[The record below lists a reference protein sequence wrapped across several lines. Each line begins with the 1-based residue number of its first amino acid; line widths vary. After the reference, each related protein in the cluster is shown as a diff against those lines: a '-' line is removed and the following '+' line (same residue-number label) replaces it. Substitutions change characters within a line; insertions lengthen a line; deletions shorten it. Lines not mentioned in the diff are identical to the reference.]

1 MVKKYAG
8 RFSKYLR
15 PISVTFDL
23 SVIVLFLYLLLDP
36 SLIKTFPLLVF
47 STSWL
52 ISSYVTKFYE
62 VYRFTKLINII
73 SYVFYQI
80 FLYTIVVYAF
90 FGVVETPNPSPLK
103 ILNFIIYT
111 FILIS
116 AFKFTLFYGLQTFRL
131 GFGGNFRK
139 TIIIGNNDSVN
150 ELKKFFI
157 AQKELGYENRK
168 TFNFKSPE
176 ELDLDEC
183 FNFIKSRNID
193 EVYCSANEL
202 SENQIK
208 LLIQFCENNF
218 KILKFISER
227 GGLLSK
233 KLKTDTYGLSTVQS
247 LREMPLSND
256 YNTFLKRLFDI
267 IFSFLVIILLLSWLT
282 PLVALLIKLE
292 SSGPVFFKQTRNGI
306 KYKEFTC
313 FKFRSMIEN
322 SDADIQQA
330 TKNDL
335 RVTRLGKILRK
346 TSLDELPQFFNVLIG
361 DMSVVGPRPHMTR
374 ENERYS
380 KTVNKFMVRHFVKPG
395 ITGLAQVKGY
405 RGEIETEE
413 DIVNRVKYDIY
424 YLENWSLLLDL
435 NIVFLTS
442 INFITGQKKAY

>member
-15 PISVTFDL
+15 PISVIFDL
-23 SVIVLFLYLLLDP
+23 FVIVLFLYLFLDP
-36 SLIKTFPLLVF
+36 SLIKTLPLLMF
-47 STSWL
+47 SISWL

-73 SYVFYQI
+73 SYVFYQL
-80 FLYTIVVYAF
+80 FLYTIIVYAF

-183 FNFIKSRNID
+183 FNFIKSRNVD

-256 YNTFLKRLFDI
+256 YNTFLKRIFDI
-267 IFSFLVIILLLSWLT
+267 IFSFLVITLLLSWLT
-282 PLVALLIKLE
+282 PLIALLIKLE

-306 KYKEFTC
+306 KYKEFIC

>member
-15 PISVTFDL
+15 PISVIFDL
-23 SVIVLFLYLLLDP
+23 FVIVLFLYLFLDP
-36 SLIKTFPLLVF
+36 SLIKTLPLLMF
-47 STSWL
+47 SISWL

-73 SYVFYQI
+73 SYVFYQL
-80 FLYTIVVYAF
+80 FLYTIIVYAF

-116 AFKFTLFYGLQTFRL
+116 AFKFTLFYALQTFRL

-183 FNFIKSRNID
+183 FNFIKSRNVD

-267 IFSFLVIILLLSWLT
+267 IFSFLVITLLLSWLT
-282 PLVALLIKLE
+282 PLIALLIKLE

>member
-15 PISVTFDL
+15 PISVIFDL
-23 SVIVLFLYLLLDP
+23 FVIVLFLYLFLDP
-36 SLIKTFPLLVF
+36 SLIKTLPLLMF
-47 STSWL
+47 SISWL

-73 SYVFYQI
+73 SYVFYQL
-80 FLYTIVVYAF
+80 FLYTIIVYAF

-267 IFSFLVIILLLSWLT
+267 IFSFLVITLLLSWLT
-282 PLVALLIKLE
+282 PLIALLIKLE

-322 SDADIQQA
+322 SHADIQQA

>member
-15 PISVTFDL
+15 PISVIFDL
-23 SVIVLFLYLLLDP
+23 FVIVLFLYLFLDP
-36 SLIKTFPLLVF
+36 SLIKTLPLLMF
-47 STSWL
+47 SISWL

-73 SYVFYQI
+73 SYVFYQL
-80 FLYTIVVYAF
+80 FLYTIIVYAF

-183 FNFIKSRNID
+183 FNFIKSRNVD

-256 YNTFLKRLFDI
+256 YNTFLKRIFDI
-267 IFSFLVIILLLSWLT
+267 IFSFLVITLLLSWLT
-282 PLVALLIKLE
+282 PLIALLIKLE

>member
-15 PISVTFDL
+15 PISVVFDL
-23 SVIVLFLYLLLDP
+23 FVILLFIYFFLDP
-36 SLIKTFPLLVF
+36 SLIKTLPLLMF
-47 STSWL
+47 SISWL

-73 SYVFYQI
+73 SYVFYQL
-80 FLYTIVVYAF
+80 FLYTIIVYAF

-183 FNFIKSRNID
+183 FNFIKSRNVD

>member
-15 PISVTFDL
+15 PISVIFDL
-23 SVIVLFLYLLLDP
+23 FVIVLFLYLFLDP
-36 SLIKTFPLLVF
+36 SLIKTLPLLMF
-47 STSWL
+47 SISWL

-73 SYVFYQI
+73 SYVFYQL
-80 FLYTIVVYAF
+80 FLYTIIVYAF

-183 FNFIKSRNID
+183 FNFIKSRNVD

-247 LREMPLSND
+247 LREMPLSHD
-256 YNTFLKRLFDI
+256 YNTFLKRIFDI
-267 IFSFLVIILLLSWLT
+267 IFSFLVITLLLSWLT
-282 PLVALLIKLE
+282 PLIALLIKLE

>member
-15 PISVTFDL
+15 PVSVIFDIF
-23 SVIVLFLYLLLDP
+23 VIVLFLYLFLDP
-36 SLIKTFPLLVF
+36 SLIKTLPLLMF
-47 STSWL
+47 SISWL

-73 SYVFYQI
+73 SYVFYQL
-80 FLYTIVVYAF
+80 FLYTIIVYAF

-267 IFSFLVIILLLSWLT
+267 IFSFLVITLLLSWLT
-282 PLVALLIKLE
+282 PLIALLIKLE

>member
-8 RFSKYLR
+8 RFSKYIR
-15 PISVTFDL
+15 PISVIFDL
-23 SVIVLFLYLLLDP
+23 FVIVLFLYLFLDP
-36 SLIKTFPLLVF
+36 SLIKTFPLLMF
-47 STSWL
+47 SISWL

-73 SYVFYQI
+73 SYVFYQL
-80 FLYTIVVYAF
+80 FLYTIIVYAF

-168 TFNFKSPE
+168 TFSFKNPE

-256 YNTFLKRLFDI
+256 FNTFLKRIFDI
-267 IFSFLVIILLLSWLT
+267 IFSFLVITLLLSWLT
-282 PLVALLIKLE
+282 PLIALLIKLE

-322 SDADIQQA
+322 NDADIQQA

>member
-15 PISVTFDL
+15 PISVIFDL
-23 SVIVLFLYLLLDP
+23 FVIVLFLYLFLDP
-36 SLIKTFPLLVF
+36 SLIKILPLLMF
-47 STSWL
+47 SISWL

-73 SYVFYQI
+73 SYVFYQL
-80 FLYTIVVYAF
+80 FLYTIIVYAF

-267 IFSFLVIILLLSWLT
+267 IFSFLVITLLLSWLT
-282 PLVALLIKLE
+282 PLIALLIKLE

>member
-15 PISVTFDL
+15 PISVVFDL
-23 SVIVLFLYLLLDP
+23 FVIVLFIYFFLDP
-36 SLIKTFPLLVF
+36 SLIKTLPLLMF
-47 STSWL
+47 SISWL

-73 SYVFYQI
+73 SYVFYQL
-80 FLYTIVVYAF
+80 FLYTIIVYAF

-282 PLVALLIKLE
+282 PLIALLIKLE
-292 SSGPVFFKQTRNGI
+292 SSGPVFFRQTRNGI

>member
-15 PISVTFDL
+15 PISVIFDL
-23 SVIVLFLYLLLDP
+23 FVIVLFLYLFLDP
-36 SLIKTFPLLVF
+36 SLIKTLPLLMF
-47 STSWL
+47 SISWL

-73 SYVFYQI
+73 SYVFYQL
-80 FLYTIVVYAF
+80 FLYTIIVYAF

-193 EVYCSANEL
+193 EVYCL
-202 SENQIK
+202 S
-208 LLIQFCENNF
+208 LIH
-218 KILKFISER
+218 I
-227 GGLLSK
+227 
-233 KLKTDTYGLSTVQS
+233 
-247 LREMPLSND
+247 
-256 YNTFLKRLFDI
+256 
-267 IFSFLVIILLLSWLT
+267 
-282 PLVALLIKLE
+282 
-292 SSGPVFFKQTRNGI
+292 
-306 KYKEFTC
+306 
-313 FKFRSMIEN
+313 
-322 SDADIQQA
+322 
-330 TKNDL
+330 
-335 RVTRLGKILRK
+335 
-346 TSLDELPQFFNVLIG
+346 
-361 DMSVVGPRPHMTR
+361 
-374 ENERYS
+374 
-380 KTVNKFMVRHFVKPG
+380 
-395 ITGLAQVKGY
+395 
-405 RGEIETEE
+405 
-413 DIVNRVKYDIY
+413 
-424 YLENWSLLLDL
+424 
-435 NIVFLTS
+435 
-442 INFITGQKKAY
+442 

>member
-15 PISVTFDL
+15 PISVVFDL
-23 SVIVLFLYLLLDP
+23 FVIVLFIYFFLDP
-36 SLIKTFPLLVF
+36 SLIKTLPLLMF
-47 STSWL
+47 SISWL

-73 SYVFYQI
+73 SYVFYQL
-80 FLYTIVVYAF
+80 FLYTIIVYAF

-157 AQKELGYENRK
+157 AQKELGYKNRK

-183 FNFIKSRNID
+183 FNFIKSRNVD

-282 PLVALLIKLE
+282 PLIALLIKLE

-405 RGEIETEE
+405 RGEVETEE

>member
-15 PISVTFDL
+15 PVSVIFDIF
-23 SVIVLFLYLLLDP
+23 VIVLFLYLFLDP
-36 SLIKTFPLLVF
+36 SLIKPLPLLMF
-47 STSWL
+47 SISWL

-73 SYVFYQI
+73 SYVFYQL
-80 FLYTIVVYAF
+80 FLYTIIVYAF

-157 AQKELGYENRK
+157 AQKELGYENRR

-267 IFSFLVIILLLSWLT
+267 IFSFLVITLLLSWLT
-282 PLVALLIKLE
+282 PLIALLIKLE

>member
-15 PISVTFDL
+15 PISVIFDL
-23 SVIVLFLYLLLDP
+23 FVIVLFLYLFLDP
-36 SLIKTFPLLVF
+36 SLIKTLPLLMF
-47 STSWL
+47 SISWL

-73 SYVFYQI
+73 SYVFYQL
-80 FLYTIVVYAF
+80 FLYTIIVYAF

-267 IFSFLVIILLLSWLT
+267 IFSFLVITLLLSWLT
-282 PLVALLIKLE
+282 PLIALLIKLE

>member
-15 PISVTFDL
+15 PISVIFDL
-23 SVIVLFLYLLLDP
+23 FVIVLFLYLFLDP
-36 SLIKTFPLLVF
+36 SLIKTLPLLMF
-47 STSWL
+47 SISWL

-73 SYVFYQI
+73 SYVFYQL
-80 FLYTIVVYAF
+80 FLYTIIVYAF

-322 SDADIQQA
+322 SHADIQQA

>member
-1 MVKKYAG
+1 MVKKYTG

-15 PISVTFDL
+15 PISVIFDL
-23 SVIVLFLYLLLDP
+23 FVIVLFLYLFLDP
-36 SLIKTFPLLVF
+36 SLIKTLPLLMF
-47 STSWL
+47 SISWL

-73 SYVFYQI
+73 SYVFYQL
-80 FLYTIVVYAF
+80 FLYTIIVYAF

-267 IFSFLVIILLLSWLT
+267 IFSFLVITLLLSWLT
-282 PLVALLIKLE
+282 PLIALLIKLE

>member
-15 PISVTFDL
+15 PISVIFDL
-23 SVIVLFLYLLLDP
+23 FVIVIFLYLFLDP
-36 SLIKTFPLLVF
+36 SLIKTFPLLMF
-47 STSWL
+47 SISWL

-73 SYVFYQI
+73 SYVFYQL
-80 FLYTIVVYAF
+80 FLYTIIVYAF

-267 IFSFLVIILLLSWLT
+267 IFSFLVITLLLSWLT
-282 PLVALLIKLE
+282 PLIALLIKLE

-322 SDADIQQA
+322 RDADIQQA

-413 DIVNRVKYDIY
+413 DIVHRVKYDIY

>member
-15 PISVTFDL
+15 PISVIFDL
-23 SVIVLFLYLLLDP
+23 FVIVLFLYLFLDP
-36 SLIKTFPLLVF
+36 SLIKTLPLLMF
-47 STSWL
+47 SISWL

-73 SYVFYQI
+73 SYVFYQL
-80 FLYTIVVYAF
+80 FLYTIIVYAF

-168 TFNFKSPE
+168 TFNFKSPD

-183 FNFIKSRNID
+183 FNFIKTRNID

-267 IFSFLVIILLLSWLT
+267 IFSFLVITLLLSWLT
-282 PLVALLIKLE
+282 PLIALLIKLE

>member
-15 PISVTFDL
+15 PISVIFDL
-23 SVIVLFLYLLLDP
+23 FVIVIFLYLFLDP
-36 SLIKTFPLLVF
+36 SLIKTFPLLMF
-47 STSWL
+47 SISWL

-62 VYRFTKLINII
+62 VYRFTKFINII
-73 SYVFYQI
+73 SYVFYQL
-80 FLYTIVVYAF
+80 FLYTIIVYAF

-267 IFSFLVIILLLSWLT
+267 IFSFLVITLLLSWLT
-282 PLVALLIKLE
+282 PLIALLIKLE

>member
-15 PISVTFDL
+15 PISVIFDL
-23 SVIVLFLYLLLDP
+23 FVIVLFLYLLLDP

-47 STSWL
+47 SISWL

-73 SYVFYQI
+73 SYVFYQL
-80 FLYTIVVYAF
+80 FLYTIIVYAF

-267 IFSFLVIILLLSWLT
+267 IFSFLVITLLLSWLT
-282 PLVALLIKLE
+282 PLIALLIKLE

-413 DIVNRVKYDIY
+413 DIVHRVKYDIY

>member
-15 PISVTFDL
+15 PISVIFDL
-23 SVIVLFLYLLLDP
+23 FVIVLFLYLFLDP
-36 SLIKTFPLLVF
+36 SLIKTLPLLMF
-47 STSWL
+47 SISWL

-73 SYVFYQI
+73 SYVFYQL
-80 FLYTIVVYAF
+80 FLYTIIVYAF

-183 FNFIKSRNID
+183 FNFIKSRNVD

>member
-15 PISVTFDL
+15 PISVIFDL
-23 SVIVLFLYLLLDP
+23 FVIVLFLYLFLDP
-36 SLIKTFPLLVF
+36 SLIKTLPLLMF
-47 STSWL
+47 SISWL

-73 SYVFYQI
+73 SYVFYQL
-80 FLYTIVVYAF
+80 FLYTIIVYAF

-183 FNFIKSRNID
+183 FNFIKSRNVD

-282 PLVALLIKLE
+282 PLVALLIKL
-292 SSGPVFFKQTRNGI
+292 
-306 KYKEFTC
+306 
-313 FKFRSMIEN
+313 
-322 SDADIQQA
+322 
-330 TKNDL
+330 
-335 RVTRLGKILRK
+335 
-346 TSLDELPQFFNVLIG
+346 
-361 DMSVVGPRPHMTR
+361 
-374 ENERYS
+374 
-380 KTVNKFMVRHFVKPG
+380 
-395 ITGLAQVKGY
+395 
-405 RGEIETEE
+405 
-413 DIVNRVKYDIY
+413 
-424 YLENWSLLLDL
+424 
-435 NIVFLTS
+435 
-442 INFITGQKKAY
+442 

>member
-8 RFSKYLR
+8 RFSKYIR
-15 PISVTFDL
+15 PISVIFDL
-23 SVIVLFLYLLLDP
+23 FVIVLFLYLFLDP
-36 SLIKTFPLLVF
+36 SLIKTFPLLMF
-47 STSWL
+47 SISWL

-73 SYVFYQI
+73 SYVFYQL
-80 FLYTIVVYAF
+80 FLYTIIVYAF

-256 YNTFLKRLFDI
+256 FNTFLKRIFDI
-267 IFSFLVIILLLSWLT
+267 IFSFLVITLLLSWLT
-282 PLVALLIKLE
+282 PLIALLIKLE